1 MSFPPGATIYEF
13 NNILFV
19 RVLEGNDFVPWAFG
33 EIQYTK
39 DAILGGTQIYLDIG
53 ADVAPAF
60 SMRAQV
66 LTTIDRFNLRG
77 SRGVTAT
84 LSNTRGRSDLMTLVK
99 ASPVDGPRNQFWCD
113 LTFELRPS

>member
-1 MSFPPGATIYEF
+1 MSFPPGATVYTF
-13 NNILFV
+13 SGVDFV

-60 SMRAQV
+60 SMRALV
-66 LTTIDRFNLRG
+66 LTAIDRFTLRNLRG
-77 SRGVTAT
+77 TTAT
-84 LSNTRGRSDLMTLVK
+84 LSNTRGRSNSMTLVK
-99 ASPVDGPRNQFWCD
+99 ASPIDGPANQFYID
-113 LTFELRPS
+113 LVFELRP